1 MTKPLHYLCPAAIP
15 QRAGIGL
22 RAQHFRAVLASLP
35 EVGWLEVH
43 SENFF
48 GDGGQ
53 ALYYLERIR
62 QHYPVSLHG
71 VGLSLGSVDAP
82 DAEHL
87 RRLRTL
93 AERIEPGLVSEH
105 LSWSAVGGRHLNDL
119 LPLPGTEEALAVVC
133 RAIEQTQEFL
143 RRQILV
149 ENISS
154 YLAYRHSTIP
164 ESEFVRAVL
173 ERTGCGLLLDINNVY
188 VTASNLGFD
197 ARAYL
202 AAIPL
207 DTVQEIHL
215 AGHSR
220 MGGLLVDT
228 HGTRVAEP
236 VWTLYAETL
245 ARLPPVPTLVE
256 WDNDIPPLGILV
268 EEAERA
274 DRTLEACHAQPG

>member
-1 MTKPLHYLCPAAIP
+1 MTKPIHYLCPAAIP
-15 QRAGIGL
+15 QQAGIGL
-22 RAQHFRAVLASLP
+22 RAQHFRSVLGSLP
-35 EVGWLEVH
+35 AVGWLEVH

-71 VGLSLGSVDAP
+71 VGLSLGSVDGP

-93 AERIEPGLVSEH
+93 TERIEPGLVSEH

-133 RAIEQTQEFL
+133 RAIEQTQEYL

-202 AAIPL
+202 ADIPL
-207 DTVQEIHL
+207 EAVQEIHL

-228 HGTRVAEP
+228 HATRVAEP
-236 VWTLYAETL
+236 VWTLYEETV
-245 ARLPPVPTLVE
+245 ARLPPVPTLIE
-256 WDNDIPPLGILV
+256 WDNDIPPLGVLV
-268 EEAERA
+268 EEAQRA

>member
-1 MTKPLHYLCPAAIP
+1 MTKPIHYLCPAAIP

-22 RAQHFRAVLASLP
+22 RAQHFRSVLGSLP
-35 EVGWLEVH
+35 AVGWLEVH

-71 VGLSLGSVDAP
+71 VGLSLGSVDGP
-82 DAEHL
+82 GAEHL

-93 AERIEPGLVSEH
+93 TERVEPGLVSEH

-119 LPLPGTEEALAVVC
+119 LPLPATEEALAVVC
-133 RAIEQTQEFL
+133 RAIEQTQEYL

-164 ESEFVRAVL
+164 ESEFVREVL

-197 ARAYL
+197 ARDYL
-202 AAIPL
+202 ADIPL
-207 DTVQEIHL
+207 GAVQEIHL

-228 HGTRVAEP
+228 HATRVAEP
-236 VWTLYAETL
+236 VWTLYEETV
-245 ARLPPVPTLVE
+245 ARLPPVPTLIE
-256 WDNDIPPLGILV
+256 WDNDIPPLGVLV
-268 EEAERA
+268 EEAQRA